1 MNPHL
6 AVQYQKILKRYKM
19 NAKFLIIEVEEF
31 VMFQQLDIIRQN
43 INKLKE
49 LGFRMAV
56 DGFSLDH
63 NTLGKIKDLPID
75 IIKIPQKSVQDEDNY
90 IKEHY
95 MEMLVEFAKQQN
107 IDVIAERIENEDMIN
122 FCLEK
127 EIKLGQGFGICE
139 PISFDNYIKFI
150 AGEYVKPEEN

>member
-1 MNPHL
+1 
-6 AVQYQKILKRYKM
+6 
-19 NAKFLIIEVEEF
+19 
-31 VMFQQLDIIRQN
+31 
-43 INKLKE
+43 
-49 LGFRMAV
+49 
-56 DGFSLDH
+56 
-63 NTLGKIKDLPID
+63 
-75 IIKIPQKSVQDEDNY
+75 
-90 IKEHY
+90 